1 MNINDIM
8 LQGDAGSGTTEASSK
23 YYNVGKNN
31 AVTADAGYLGI
42 RSKAVQTDFMMPQL
56 QGLRES
62 GSENYTGRQATEIA
76 ADRVQNDNAASRN
89 LKVVTGEDCAA
100 LEDADSA
107 LEEYQKSSL
116 ERAVKRIR
124 EEREWKADRME
135 ENKELREQLAND
147 LEKMQQQ
154 GFLAQ
159 KSEAQIR
166 DALQEA
172 NLPATKEFV
181 DKVAGTLQM
190 SMSIN
195 EMTDAAKVYV
205 IQNGTQ
211 PTIEAV
217 YQGMHSGSTAVDNA
231 SITEKDMAAYAPQ
244 IEHILQQIGRGGAS
258 DQAMAKWLFA
268 NELPIT
274 AENMQTLEMLDQ
286 MQQSTC
292 LEITLQQIV
301 QTMAMGLPAE
311 QTVPGDK
318 GIWLAGDLI
327 QQVKEI
333 TAQDVEQVTTERAD
347 PVLQD
352 YLDAHQTEQGASD
365 HEVGQTA
372 GTSSSREVGQ
382 SAGVPSDRK
391 TGQGA
396 MNISDRKVGQEA
408 ANTSDRKVGQ
418 ETTAMAG
425 ELSGQETAEVMP
437 LPQVTAWR
445 QLEEIRLKMTIP
457 AVMSMRAQGI
467 SVETESLAE
476 LVGRLREI
484 EMSYYRTDQTGE
496 AAVTEDAQ
504 IHAMQDA
511 VTAVREIAEAP
522 AELLGSSL
530 RQHELMTVRELHG
543 AAISATKSAW
553 QYQQDYEA
561 VGTQVRTDLGDSIKK
576 AFAGIPTMLQEM
588 GLESTPENERAVRI
602 LGYNRMEITEESIA
616 QIKDWDAEVNT
627 LIDRMKPATV
637 LGMIRDGINP
647 LEHTVTELNEMLA
660 DRGMTAAQ
668 EEESYS
674 KFLWRLDKTNGIT
687 AEERQ
692 SYIGIYRL
700 LHQVQKE
707 DHAAVGAVV
716 QSGQQM
722 DLSNLLTAVRSRNAQ
737 GMDHTVDDTE
747 NIIQAAAGNQTITDQ
762 IMTAYY
768 EERAGELRDMAKRS
782 QKADG
787 FLEEAGLPD
796 TVGNMQAALR
806 LLDGETALDT
816 VLELA
821 RESQSEQDVVG
832 QLASETANAAVLET
846 AMDHVVPQGVAAS
859 EASSEKETF
868 AERRRDLTELTDGL
882 KDVME
887 AIADGEEDEAALAEY
902 CAGID
907 HFLENILEKTKQR
920 ADITYSEFQEIRATR
935 GLMRLQQ
942 GLRNNRSYA
951 VPIQTADGVTQM
963 NLTFREDEEQA
974 GKVQVTIWQPYR
986 ISMEMQISGRSLKGL
1001 VLCDDRAGY
1010 EKLKQ
1015 QAGALQEILEQNV
1028 CPVKTISY
1036 GMDFRAQNDYSA
1048 ASENDNAVD
1057 TKALYQTAKVLVQYI
1072 SEVVATENGG
1082 LQ

>member
-31 AVTADAGYLGI
+31 AATADAGYLGI
-42 RSKAVQTDFMMPQL
+42 RGKAVQTDFMMPQL

-100 LEDADSA
+100 LEDEDSA

-244 IEHILQQIGRGGAS
+244 IEHILQQI
-258 DQAMAKWLFA
+258 
-268 NELPIT
+268 
-274 AENMQTLEMLDQ
+274 
-286 MQQSTC
+286 
-292 LEITLQQIV
+292 V

-327 QQVKEI
+327 QKVKEI
-333 TAQDVEQVTTERAD
+333 TAQDVEQVTTEKAD

-365 HEVGQTA
+365 HEVGQIA
-372 GTSSSREVGQ
+372 GASSDREVGQ
-382 SAGVPSDRK
+382 SAGVSSDRK
-391 TGQGA
+391 MGQGA
-396 MNISDRKVGQEA
+396 MSASDRKIGQEA

-418 ETTAMAG
+418 ETTVMAG

-476 LVGRLREI
+476 LVDRLREI

-530 RQHELMTVRELHG
+530 RRHELMTVRELHG

-768 EERAGELRDMAKRS
+768 EERAGELRDMAKQS

-832 QLASETANAAVLET
+832 QLASETAYAAVLET

-974 GKVQVTIWQPYR
+974 GKVQVTIWQPYH
-986 ISMEMQISGRSLKGL
+986 ISMEMQISGGSLKGL

-1015 QAGALQEILEQNV
+1015 QAGALQETLEQNV

>member
-1 MNINDIM
+1 M
-8 LQGDAGSGTTEASSK
+8 
-23 YYNVGKNN
+23 
-31 AVTADAGYLGI
+31 
-42 RSKAVQTDFMMPQL
+42 
-56 QGLRES
+56 
-62 GSENYTGRQATEIA
+62 
-76 ADRVQNDNAASRN
+76 
-89 LKVVTGEDCAA
+89 
-100 LEDADSA
+100 
-107 LEEYQKSSL
+107 
-116 ERAVKRIR
+116 
-124 EEREWKADRME
+124 
-135 ENKELREQLAND
+135 LAN
-147 LEKMQQQ
+147 
-154 GFLAQ
+154 
-159 KSEAQIR
+159 
-166 DALQEA
+166 
-172 NLPATKEFV
+172 
-181 DKVAGTLQM
+181 
-190 SMSIN
+190 
-195 EMTDAAKVYV
+195 
-205 IQNGTQ
+205 
-211 PTIEAV
+211 
-217 YQGMHSGSTAVDNA
+217 
-231 SITEKDMAAYAPQ
+231 
-244 IEHILQQIGRGGAS
+244 
-258 DQAMAKWLFA
+258 
-268 NELPIT
+268 
-274 AENMQTLEMLDQ
+274 
-286 MQQSTC
+286 
-292 LEITLQQIV
+292 
-301 QTMAMGLPAE
+301 
-311 QTVPGDK
+311 
-318 GIWLAGDLI
+318 
-327 QQVKEI
+327 
-333 TAQDVEQVTTERAD
+333 
-347 PVLQD
+347 
-352 YLDAHQTEQGASD
+352 
-365 HEVGQTA
+365 
-372 GTSSSREVGQ
+372 
-382 SAGVPSDRK
+382 
-391 TGQGA
+391 
-396 MNISDRKVGQEA
+396 
-408 ANTSDRKVGQ
+408 
-418 ETTAMAG
+418 
-425 ELSGQETAEVMP
+425 
-437 LPQVTAWR
+437 
-445 QLEEIRLKMTIP
+445 
-457 AVMSMRAQGI
+457 
-467 SVETESLAE
+467 
-476 LVGRLREI
+476 
-484 EMSYYRTDQTGE
+484 
-496 AAVTEDAQ
+496 
-504 IHAMQDA
+504 
-511 VTAVREIAEAP
+511 
-522 AELLGSSL
+522 
-530 RQHELMTVRELHG
+530 
-543 AAISATKSAW
+543 
-553 QYQQDYEA
+553 
-561 VGTQVRTDLGDSIKK
+561 
-576 AFAGIPTMLQEM
+576 
-588 GLESTPENERAVRI
+588 
-602 LGYNRMEITEESIA
+602 
-616 QIKDWDAEVNT
+616 
-627 LIDRMKPATV
+627 
-637 LGMIRDGINP
+637 
-647 LEHTVTELNEMLA
+647 
-660 DRGMTAAQ
+660 RGMTAAQ

-821 RESQSEQDVVG
+821 RESQSEQDAVG
-832 QLASETANAAVLET
+832 QLASETADAAVLET

-986 ISMEMQISGRSLKGL
+986 ISMEMQISGGSLKGL

-1015 QAGALQEILEQNV
+1015 QAGALQETLEQNV

>member
-31 AVTADAGYLGI
+31 AATADAGYLGI

-89 LKVVTGEDCAA
+89 LMVVTGEDCAA
-100 LEDADSA
+100 LEDEDSA

-372 GTSSSREVGQ
+372 GAS
-382 SAGVPSDRK
+382 
-391 TGQGA
+391 
-396 MNISDRKVGQEA
+396 
-408 ANTSDRKVGQ
+408 SDRKVGQ

-467 SVETESLAE
+467 SVETERLAE
-476 LVGRLREI
+476 LVDRLREI

>member
-31 AVTADAGYLGI
+31 AATADAGYLGI

-76 ADRVQNDNAASRN
+76 ADRVQNDNVASRN
-89 LKVVTGEDCAA
+89 LMVVTGEDCAA
-100 LEDADSA
+100 LEDEDSA

-135 ENKELREQLAND
+135 ENKELREQLADD
-147 LEKMQQQ
+147 LDKMQQQ

-205 IQNGTQ
+205 IQNGIR

-217 YQGMHSGSTAVDNA
+217 YQGMHSGSTAVDNT

-244 IEHILQQIGRGGAS
+244 IEHILQQIGRGGSS
-258 DQAMAKWLFA
+258 DQAMAKWMFA

-274 AENMQTLEMLDQ
+274 AENMQTLETLDQ

-311 QTVPGDK
+311 QTVPGDN

-333 TAQDVEQVTTERAD
+333 TAQDVEQVTTEKAD

-352 YLDAHQTEQGASD
+352 YLDAHQTEQDASG

-372 GTSSSREVGQ
+372 GASSDREVGQ
-382 SAGVPSDRK
+382 S
-391 TGQGA
+391 
-396 MNISDRKVGQEA
+396 VGMSTDQ
-408 ANTSDRKVGQ
+408 KVGQ
-418 ETTAMAG
+418 ETTVMAG

-476 LVGRLREI
+476 LVDRLREI

-496 AAVTEDAQ
+496 AAVAEDAQ

-530 RQHELMTVRELHG
+530 RRHELMTVRELHG

-660 DRGMTAAQ
+660 DRGMTTAQ

-768 EERAGELRDMAKRS
+768 EERAGELRDMAKQS
-782 QKADG
+782 QKADK

-816 VLELA
+816 ALELA
-821 RESQSEQDVVG
+821 RESQSEQNAVG

-859 EASSEKETF
+859 EASSEKETS
-868 AERRRDLTELTDGL
+868 AERRRGLTELTDGL

-986 ISMEMQISGRSLKGL
+986 ISMEMQISGDSLKGL

-1015 QAGALQEILEQNV
+1015 QAGALQETLEQNV

-1036 GMDFRAQNDYSA
+1036 GMDFRVQNDYSA
-1048 ASENDNAVD
+1048 ASENDHAVD

>member
-8 LQGDAGSGTTEASSK
+8 LQGDAGSGTTEAPSK

-31 AVTADAGYLGI
+31 VATADAGYLGI

-89 LKVVTGEDCAA
+89 LMVVTGEDCAA
-100 LEDADSA
+100 LEDEDSA

-135 ENKELREQLAND
+135 ENKELREQLADD
-147 LEKMQQQ
+147 LDKMQQQ

-205 IQNGTQ
+205 IQNGIR

-217 YQGMHSGSTAVDNA
+217 YQGMHSGSTAVDNT

-244 IEHILQQIGRGGAS
+244 IEHILQQIGRGGSS

-274 AENMQTLEMLDQ
+274 AENMQTLETLDQ

-311 QTVPGDK
+311 QTVPGDN

-333 TAQDVEQVTTERAD
+333 TAQDVEQVTTEKAD

-365 HEVGQTA
+365 REAGQN
-372 GTSSSREVGQ
+372 
-382 SAGVPSDRK
+382 AGVSSDRK
-391 TGQGA
+391 T
-396 MNISDRKVGQEA
+396 
-408 ANTSDRKVGQ
+408 GQ

-425 ELSGQETAEVMP
+425 ELLGQETAEVMP

-476 LVGRLREI
+476 LVDRLREI
-484 EMSYYRTDQTGE
+484 ETSYYRTDQAGE

-530 RQHELMTVRELHG
+530 RRHELMTVRELHG

-660 DRGMTAAQ
+660 DRGMTTAQ

-768 EERAGELRDMAKRS
+768 EERAGELRDMAKQS
-782 QKADG
+782 QKADK

-816 VLELA
+816 ALELA
-821 RESQSEQDVVG
+821 GESQLEQNAVG
-832 QLASETANAAVLET
+832 QLASETADAAVLET
-846 AMDHVVPQGVAAS
+846 AMNHVAPQGVAAS
-859 EASSEKETF
+859 EASSEKETS

-986 ISMEMQISGRSLKGL
+986 ISMEMQISGDSLKGL

-1015 QAGALQEILEQNV
+1015 QAGALQETLEQNV

-1048 ASENDNAVD
+1048 ASENDHAVD

>member
-31 AVTADAGYLGI
+31 AATADAGYLGI
-42 RSKAVQTDFMMPQL
+42 RGKAVQTDFMMPQL

-100 LEDADSA
+100 LEDEDSA

-244 IEHILQQIGRGGAS
+244 IEHILQQI
-258 DQAMAKWLFA
+258 
-268 NELPIT
+268 
-274 AENMQTLEMLDQ
+274 
-286 MQQSTC
+286 
-292 LEITLQQIV
+292 V

-327 QQVKEI
+327 QKVKEI
-333 TAQDVEQVTTERAD
+333 TAQDVEQVTTEKAD

-365 HEVGQTA
+365 HEVGQIA
-372 GTSSSREVGQ
+372 GASSDREVGQ
-382 SAGVPSDRK
+382 SAGVSSDRK
-391 TGQGA
+391 MGQGA
-396 MNISDRKVGQEA
+396 MSASDRKIGQEA

-418 ETTAMAG
+418 ETTVMAG

-476 LVGRLREI
+476 LVDRLREI

-530 RQHELMTVRELHG
+530 RRHELMTVRELHG

-768 EERAGELRDMAKRS
+768 EERAGELRDMAKQS

-974 GKVQVTIWQPYR
+974 GKVQVTIWQPYH
-986 ISMEMQISGRSLKGL
+986 ISMEMQISGGSLKGL

-1015 QAGALQEILEQNV
+1015 QAGALQETLEQNV

>member
-31 AVTADAGYLGI
+31 AAIADAGYLGI
-42 RSKAVQTDFMMPQL
+42 RGKAVQTDFMMPQL

-89 LKVVTGEDCAA
+89 LMVVTGEDCAA
-100 LEDADSA
+100 LEDEDSA

-396 MNISDRKVGQEA
+396 MNVSA
-408 ANTSDRKVGQ
+408 
-418 ETTAMAG
+418 
-425 ELSGQETAEVMP
+425 
-437 LPQVTAWR
+437 R
-445 QLEEIRLKMTIP
+445 Q
-457 AVMSMRAQGI
+457 
-467 SVETESLAE
+467 
-476 LVGRLREI
+476 
-484 EMSYYRTDQTGE
+484 
-496 AAVTEDAQ
+496 
-504 IHAMQDA
+504 
-511 VTAVREIAEAP
+511 
-522 AELLGSSL
+522 
-530 RQHELMTVRELHG
+530 
-543 AAISATKSAW
+543 
-553 QYQQDYEA
+553 
-561 VGTQVRTDLGDSIKK
+561 
-576 AFAGIPTMLQEM
+576 
-588 GLESTPENERAVRI
+588 
-602 LGYNRMEITEESIA
+602 
-616 QIKDWDAEVNT
+616 
-627 LIDRMKPATV
+627 
-637 LGMIRDGINP
+637 
-647 LEHTVTELNEMLA
+647 
-660 DRGMTAAQ
+660 
-668 EEESYS
+668 
-674 KFLWRLDKTNGIT
+674 
-687 AEERQ
+687 
-692 SYIGIYRL
+692 
-700 LHQVQKE
+700 
-707 DHAAVGAVV
+707 
-716 QSGQQM
+716 
-722 DLSNLLTAVRSRNAQ
+722 
-737 GMDHTVDDTE
+737 
-747 NIIQAAAGNQTITDQ
+747 
-762 IMTAYY
+762 
-768 EERAGELRDMAKRS
+768 
-782 QKADG
+782 
-787 FLEEAGLPD
+787 
-796 TVGNMQAALR
+796 
-806 LLDGETALDT
+806 
-816 VLELA
+816 
-821 RESQSEQDVVG
+821 
-832 QLASETANAAVLET
+832 
-846 AMDHVVPQGVAAS
+846 
-859 EASSEKETF
+859 
-868 AERRRDLTELTDGL
+868 
-882 KDVME
+882 
-887 AIADGEEDEAALAEY
+887 
-902 CAGID
+902 
-907 HFLENILEKTKQR
+907 
-920 ADITYSEFQEIRATR
+920 
-935 GLMRLQQ
+935 
-942 GLRNNRSYA
+942 
-951 VPIQTADGVTQM
+951 
-963 NLTFREDEEQA
+963 
-974 GKVQVTIWQPYR
+974 
-986 ISMEMQISGRSLKGL
+986 
-1001 VLCDDRAGY
+1001 
-1010 EKLKQ
+1010 
-1015 QAGALQEILEQNV
+1015 
-1028 CPVKTISY
+1028 
-1036 GMDFRAQNDYSA
+1036 
-1048 ASENDNAVD
+1048 
-1057 TKALYQTAKVLVQYI
+1057 
-1072 SEVVATENGG
+1072 
-1082 LQ
+1082 

>member
-1 MNINDIM
+1 
-8 LQGDAGSGTTEASSK
+8 
-23 YYNVGKNN
+23 
-31 AVTADAGYLGI
+31 
-42 RSKAVQTDFMMPQL
+42 
-56 QGLRES
+56 
-62 GSENYTGRQATEIA
+62 
-76 ADRVQNDNAASRN
+76 
-89 LKVVTGEDCAA
+89 
-100 LEDADSA
+100 
-107 LEEYQKSSL
+107 
-116 ERAVKRIR
+116 
-124 EEREWKADRME
+124 
-135 ENKELREQLAND
+135 

-327 QQVKEI
+327 QKVKEI
-333 TAQDVEQVTTERAD
+333 TAQDVEQVTTEKAD

-365 HEVGQTA
+365 HEVGQIA
-372 GTSSSREVGQ
+372 GASSDREVGQSAGASSDREVGQIAGASSDREVGQ
-382 SAGVPSDRK
+382 SAGVSSDRK
-391 TGQGA
+391 MGQGA
-396 MNISDRKVGQEA
+396 MSASDRKIGQEA

-418 ETTAMAG
+418 ETTVMAG

-476 LVGRLREI
+476 LVDRLREI

-530 RQHELMTVRELHG
+530 RRHELMTVRELHG

-768 EERAGELRDMAKRS
+768 EERAGELRDMAKQS

-787 FLEEAGLPD
+787 FLEEAGLTD

-974 GKVQVTIWQPYR
+974 GKVQVTIWQPYH
-986 ISMEMQISGRSLKGL
+986 ISMEMQISGGSLKGL

-1015 QAGALQEILEQNV
+1015 QAGALQETLEQNV

>member
-31 AVTADAGYLGI
+31 AATADAGYLGI

-76 ADRVQNDNAASRN
+76 ADRVQNDNVASRN
-89 LKVVTGEDCAA
+89 LMVVTGEDCAA
-100 LEDADSA
+100 LEDEDSA

-135 ENKELREQLAND
+135 ENKELREQLADD
-147 LEKMQQQ
+147 LDKMQQQ

-205 IQNGTQ
+205 IQNGIR

-217 YQGMHSGSTAVDNA
+217 YQGMHSGSTAVDNT

-244 IEHILQQIGRGGAS
+244 IEHILQQIGRGGSS

-311 QTVPGDK
+311 QTVPGDN

-333 TAQDVEQVTTERAD
+333 TAQDVEQVTTEKAD

-352 YLDAHQTEQGASD
+352 YLDAHQTEQDASG

-372 GTSSSREVGQ
+372 GASSDREVGQ
-382 SAGVPSDRK
+382 S
-391 TGQGA
+391 
-396 MNISDRKVGQEA
+396 VGMSTDQ
-408 ANTSDRKVGQ
+408 KVGQ

-425 ELSGQETAEVMP
+425 ELLGQETAEVMP

-476 LVGRLREI
+476 LVDRLREI
-484 EMSYYRTDQTGE
+484 ETSYYRTDQTGE

-511 VTAVREIAEAP
+511 VTAVCEIAEAP

-530 RQHELMTVRELHG
+530 RRHELMTVRELHG

-660 DRGMTAAQ
+660 DRGMTTAQ

-768 EERAGELRDMAKRS
+768 EERAGELRDMAKQS
-782 QKADG
+782 QKADK

-816 VLELA
+816 ALELA
-821 RESQSEQDVVG
+821 GESQSEQNAVG
-832 QLASETANAAVLET
+832 QLASETADAAVLET

-859 EASSEKETF
+859 EASSEKETS
-868 AERRRDLTELTDGL
+868 AERRRGLTELTDGL

-935 GLMRLQQ
+935 GLLRLQQ

-986 ISMEMQISGRSLKGL
+986 ISMEMQISGDSLKGL

-1015 QAGALQEILEQNV
+1015 QAGALQETLEQNV

-1036 GMDFRAQNDYSA
+1036 GMDFRVQNDYSA
-1048 ASENDNAVD
+1048 ASENDHAVD

>member
-1 MNINDIM
+1 
-8 LQGDAGSGTTEASSK
+8 
-23 YYNVGKNN
+23 
-31 AVTADAGYLGI
+31 
-42 RSKAVQTDFMMPQL
+42 
-56 QGLRES
+56 
-62 GSENYTGRQATEIA
+62 
-76 ADRVQNDNAASRN
+76 
-89 LKVVTGEDCAA
+89 
-100 LEDADSA
+100 
-107 LEEYQKSSL
+107 
-116 ERAVKRIR
+116 
-124 EEREWKADRME
+124 
-135 ENKELREQLAND
+135 
-147 LEKMQQQ
+147 
-154 GFLAQ
+154 
-159 KSEAQIR
+159 
-166 DALQEA
+166 
-172 NLPATKEFV
+172 
-181 DKVAGTLQM
+181 
-190 SMSIN
+190 
-195 EMTDAAKVYV
+195 
-205 IQNGTQ
+205 
-211 PTIEAV
+211 
-217 YQGMHSGSTAVDNA
+217 
-231 SITEKDMAAYAPQ
+231 
-244 IEHILQQIGRGGAS
+244 
-258 DQAMAKWLFA
+258 
-268 NELPIT
+268 
-274 AENMQTLEMLDQ
+274 
-286 MQQSTC
+286 
-292 LEITLQQIV
+292 
-301 QTMAMGLPAE
+301 
-311 QTVPGDK
+311 
-318 GIWLAGDLI
+318 
-327 QQVKEI
+327 
-333 TAQDVEQVTTERAD
+333 
-347 PVLQD
+347 
-352 YLDAHQTEQGASD
+352 
-365 HEVGQTA
+365 
-372 GTSSSREVGQ
+372 
-382 SAGVPSDRK
+382 
-391 TGQGA
+391 
-396 MNISDRKVGQEA
+396 
-408 ANTSDRKVGQ
+408 
-418 ETTAMAG
+418 
-425 ELSGQETAEVMP
+425 
-437 LPQVTAWR
+437 
-445 QLEEIRLKMTIP
+445 
-457 AVMSMRAQGI
+457 
-467 SVETESLAE
+467 
-476 LVGRLREI
+476 
-484 EMSYYRTDQTGE
+484 
-496 AAVTEDAQ
+496 
-504 IHAMQDA
+504 
-511 VTAVREIAEAP
+511 
-522 AELLGSSL
+522 
-530 RQHELMTVRELHG
+530 
-543 AAISATKSAW
+543 
-553 QYQQDYEA
+553 
-561 VGTQVRTDLGDSIKK
+561 
-576 AFAGIPTMLQEM
+576 
-588 GLESTPENERAVRI
+588 
-602 LGYNRMEITEESIA
+602 MEITEESIA

-637 LGMIRDGINP
+637 LGMIRGGINP

-768 EERAGELRDMAKRS
+768 EERAGELRDMAKQS

-787 FLEEAGLPD
+787 FLEEAGLP
-796 TVGNMQAALR
+796 
-806 LLDGETALDT
+806 
-816 VLELA
+816 
-821 RESQSEQDVVG
+821 DVVG

-907 HFLENILEKTKQR
+907 HLQELKEHLRELENILEKTKQR

-986 ISMEMQISGRSLKGL
+986 ISMEMQISGGSLKGL

-1015 QAGALQEILEQNV
+1015 QAGALQETLEQNV